1 MDIEIEDEELQ
12 KYFVG
17 KKSKYS
23 RLQKEIKKKTIKKI
37 DYIESA
43 QTIFDLSKMNSL
55 NFELL
60 EPKAN
65 GIYSIRVNKVYRLEL
80 RFDWVDKVKGIVKTV
95 YIIRLSKHYK
105 KYN

>member
-1 MDIEIEDEELQ
+1 MDIEIEDEELV

-17 KKSKYS
+17 EKSKYS
-23 RLQKEIKKKTIKKI
+23 RLQKEIKKKTIKKL

-43 QTIFDLSKMNSL
+43 KTVLDLSKLSSL

-60 EPKAN
+60 EPKTD
-65 GIYSIRVNKVYRLEL
+65 GIYSIRVDRTYRLEL
-80 RFDWVDKVKGIVKTV
+80 RFDWIDEAKGIPNTV

-105 KYN
+105 KI